1 MISFR
6 PSTRHVILLAS
17 LLLICGAIL
26 TLLWPRGIT
35 YHSKWTPEERQ
46 EIAEIANYWNDVLD
60 AETLYVMPSMGIGY
74 MQVNS
79 PEYGFIA
86 NLVRH
91 LPIKAQESIQK
102 YIIRYKANHMLQKKL
117 NVIRQTAKTGNPL
130 IYDSDYWSLLTQACA
145 TGKNRLA
152 KRLLEEGADPNLS
165 SRSESSTQGYTPLM
179 FVCISPYLKK
189 EPIPLESRMEL
200 VRVLLQH
207 GADPYITTVSDQKEL
222 TLIDIACLSTGT
234 FQDREQ
240 LILNLLDLAPNFRLF
255 TTAATLEDSRS
266 QIQFPFF
273 MRYSKVVRKLV
284 QSGAPVTMP
293 DGKSYIW
300 NISLYRP
307 DCFEMAKVFLEAG
320 PESNREWLQLQQSIP
335 TAPSTPPCH
344 TRKEL
349 AQLTLDLLALQ
360 FQPSESNIKEL
371 NEFLLYLIQLGADP
385 DQQAKH
391 LETPRT
397 LLLKAA
403 SSPHVQELLQHTLG
417 TSKPPPT
424 GKKTS

>member
-79 PEYGFIA
+79 PESGFIA

-152 KRLLEEGADPNLS
+152 KRRRRPQSQL
-165 SRSESSTQGYTPLM
+165 PLR
-179 FVCISPYLKK
+179 IIHARLYAPD
-189 EPIPLESRMEL
+189 
-200 VRVLLQH
+200 VRVHFAISQKRTDSSGITH
-207 GADPYITTVSDQKEL
+207 G
-222 TLIDIACLSTGT
+222 
-234 FQDREQ
+234 
-240 LILNLLDLAPNFRLF
+240 
-255 TTAATLEDSRS
+255 
-266 QIQFPFF
+266 
-273 MRYSKVVRKLV
+273 
-284 QSGAPVTMP
+284 
-293 DGKSYIW
+293 
-300 NISLYRP
+300 
-307 DCFEMAKVFLEAG
+307 
-320 PESNREWLQLQQSIP
+320 
-335 TAPSTPPCH
+335 
-344 TRKEL
+344 TRKGT
-349 AQLTLDLLALQ
+349 LTAWSRPLHNDRKR
-360 FQPSESNIKEL
+360 PERIDS
-371 NEFLLYLIQLGADP
+371 Y
-385 DQQAKH
+385 
-391 LETPRT
+391 
-397 LLLKAA
+397 
-403 SSPHVQELLQHTLG
+403 
-417 TSKPPPT
+417 
-424 GKKTS
+424 